1 MASDH
6 ISYRMLPFFIFYPRV
21 TRQGLILGTE
31 IFGGLGSRIG
41 SCEETR

>member
-1 MASDH
+1 
-6 ISYRMLPFFIFYPRV
+6 MLALFYVHV
-21 TRQGLILGTE
+21 TTRGLIRGTE